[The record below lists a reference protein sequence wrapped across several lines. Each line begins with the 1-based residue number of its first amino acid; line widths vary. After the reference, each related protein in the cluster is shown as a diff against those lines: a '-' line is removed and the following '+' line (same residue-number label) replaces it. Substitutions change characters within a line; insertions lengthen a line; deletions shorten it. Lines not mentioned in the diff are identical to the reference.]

1 MCGCRLEGRAV
12 PWLTRE
18 DQVLASVE
26 VRRQRGRELDTV
38 VVLRRP
44 TIVHA
49 LGSGRLDVAW
59 CRNVPEEP
67 HDTAREVVEVKRTM
81 TLSATRPIAP
91 GFWMA
96 AVIVASAGSFERW
109 RLRAGDRLTITG
121 D

>member
-1 MCGCRLEGRAV
+1 M

-26 VRRQRGRELDTV
+26 VRRQRGRELDTA

-44 TIVHA
+44 TVVHA
-49 LGSGRLDVAW
+49 IGSGGLDVAW
-59 CRNVPEEP
+59 CRKVEGEP
-67 HDTAREVVEVKRTM
+67 DEAAREVVEVKRTM
-81 TLSATRPIAP
+81 TLRAICPVVP
-91 GFWMA
+91 GLWMP

-109 RLRAGDRLTITG
+109 QLRAGDRLTIAG